1 MARGT
6 FYERWGIMSSM
17 SASKQSKINEYY
29 DTAPYVTSEKLEGLW
44 GWLVTNFIDME
55 ADLRNIIDK
64 MQLLEQDIHD
74 LQSELRNI

>member
-1 MARGT
+1 
-6 FYERWGIMSSM
+6 MSSM
-17 SASKQSKINEYY
+17 SASKQSKINGYY

-44 GWLVTNFIDME
+44 GWLITNFIDME
-55 ADLRNIIDK
+55 ADLRSIIDK